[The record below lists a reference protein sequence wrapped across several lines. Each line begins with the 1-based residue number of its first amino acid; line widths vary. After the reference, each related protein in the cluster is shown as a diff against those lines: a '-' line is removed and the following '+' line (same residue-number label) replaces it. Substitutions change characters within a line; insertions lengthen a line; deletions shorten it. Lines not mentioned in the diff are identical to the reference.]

1 MLEIA
6 VVLIVLH
13 TVSGQPIEINPALIT
28 HMRGQIQVLKHAF
41 TKDAECMIN
50 FADGKY
56 ITVRETCAEVGRLIN
71 REPRP

>member
-1 MLEIA
+1 MLEVA

-28 HMRGQIQVLKHAF
+28 HMRGRDPSVQAF

-50 FADGKY
+50 FSDGKY
-56 ITVRETCAEVGRLIN
+56 VTVRETCAEVGRLIN